1 MLYFSF
7 LVPHLHIYAVYLIY
21 KVIQCFSLRKLE
33 VWYIIKFDQTSGNL
47 AANISKLKR
56 VHQWNGFSLP
66 SFKDFLISILFN
78 LFLKCS
84 FFYSFSSLPKT
95 GSSDCLIK
103 WQNRQWDKEAG
114 KISFHKNKN
123 AEMKTF
129 PTWKYIYDNIFNLKI
144 PTMEETCQNR
154 WVYSC
159 KNGSLVECYAQLLIP
174 KLIEDKK
181 RNLQVLWDV
190 CGGIKLV
197 WKHCNVCCSVPLPP
211 LLSTPL

>member
-1 MLYFSF
+1 M
-7 LVPHLHIYAVYLIY
+7 
-21 KVIQCFSLRKLE
+21 
-33 VWYIIKFDQTSGNL
+33 
-47 AANISKLKR
+47 
-56 VHQWNGFSLP
+56 
-66 SFKDFLISILFN
+66 
-78 LFLKCS
+78 
-84 FFYSFSSLPKT
+84 FSSLPKT

-129 PTWKYIYDNIFNLKI
+129 PTWKYSFDNFFQFENSNQ
-144 PTMEETCQNR
+144 ETCQNR

-181 RNLQVLWDV
+181 VESPGAEGCLWRNKVGLETLQCL
-190 CGGIKLV
+190 LF
-197 WKHCNVCCSVPLPP
+197 CSATP
-211 LLSTPL
+211 LLSFHPLVIEMELGLGADAFITFFLSLFLLIVIIIPFEVAARMPKLNKCKGGGKSRSNGKWNNKKARQNFEIGF